1 MAHDVRPVVDP
12 DLVAPFGEARPKVL
26 IKGLEAAV
34 VGRDPPRPE
43 KSDSHRLSL
52 PSLTAQDG
60 GHGVDAA
67 PHGCVRSAAL
77 GCARPRSGEHLRVG
91 LPESGRSRLTREP
104 SRKSGPGLL

>member
-1 MAHDVRPVVDP
+1 MYQVHTAIGQEIAMAHDVRPVVDP

-67 PHGCVRSAAL
+67 PHGCARPRSAAL
-77 GCARPRSGEHLRVG
+77 GPAQASTCA
-91 LPESGRSRLTREP
+91 
-104 SRKSGPGLL
+104 